1 MKIYTNQWH
10 RTIAISS
17 LLLVLSINCDKP
29 EDSEPAAQLPSLI
42 TSAISSI
49 TETTATSGGEIIS
62 DGGAAITK
70 RGVCWSINEN
80 PTIADSN
87 TSISSGTII
96 FAASLL
102 KLTSG
107 TTYHVRAF
115 ATNSAGTGYGN
126 DLSFTTNKK
135 TGGPTTATD
144 ADGNTY
150 NTVNIGS
157 QVWMKENL
165 KTTKYSDGTPITQI
179 TDSVAW
185 KNSTTG
191 AYAWYKNTDTVF
203 GSHYGAQYNW
213 YAVNTGKLCPA
224 GWHVPSEDEW
234 ATLENYLISNG
245 YNYDG
250 TTNGDRESNNKIA
263 KSLADINGWEF
274 TVLEGRVGNT
284 DYPAKRNAAGFT
296 AIPTGY
302 RDFYGSFKWRSYDEV
317 WWSSSEIVPGATTVY
332 IRQINFNYSN
342 VLRAHYEKYY
352 GLSVRCVKD

>member
-1 MKIYTNQWH
+1 MKTNTNQWY

-17 LLLVLSINCDKP
+17 LLLVLSTNCDKP
-29 EDSEPAAQLPSLI
+29 EDSEPVAQLPSLT

-49 TETTATSGGEIIS
+49 TEISATSGGEITS
-62 DGGAAITK
+62 DGGAAITN
-70 RGVCWSINEN
+70 RGVCWGINGN
-80 PTIADSN
+80 PTLADSN
-87 TSISSGTII
+87 TSNGTGTGI
-96 FAASLL
+96 FKVVLT

-115 ATNSAGTGYGN
+115 ATNSAGTAYGN

-135 TGGPTTATD
+135 TGGATTATD

-165 KTTKYSDGTPITQI
+165 KTTKYKDGTAISLI
-179 TDSVAW
+179 ADSAAW
-185 KNSTTG
+185 KTSTTG
-191 AYAWYKNTDTVF
+191 AYAWYKNTDINT
-203 GSHYGAQYNW
+203 GNPYGALYNW
-213 YAVNTGKLCPA
+213 YAVNTGKLCPT

-234 ATLENYLISNG
+234 AILENFLISNG
-245 YNYDG
+245 FNYDG

-263 KSLADINGWEF
+263 KSLADINDWVF
-274 TVLEGRVGNT
+274 TILEGRVGNT
-284 DYPAKRNAAGFT
+284 DYPAKRNATGFT
-296 AIPTGY
+296 AVPAGY
-302 RDFYGSFKWRSYDEV
+302 RDFYGSFSWRSYDGA

-332 IRQINFNYSN
+332 MRQINFDYSN